1 MKIVWTK
8 KAQKRFGEILDYIQ
22 LYFGD
27 PARQS
32 FMTKTKDF
40 TKLLYEFPE
49 IGTLEIPEKKL
60 RGFQLTKQTRLF
72 YRLKNDQIIL
82 LTFFDSRQDPKRR
95 PR

>member
-1 MKIVWTK
+1 MRIVWTK

-22 LYFGD
+22 LNFGD
-27 PARQS
+27 LARQS
-32 FMTKTKDF
+32 FIIKTKDF

-82 LTFFDSRQDPKRR
+82 LTFFDSRQDPKRK